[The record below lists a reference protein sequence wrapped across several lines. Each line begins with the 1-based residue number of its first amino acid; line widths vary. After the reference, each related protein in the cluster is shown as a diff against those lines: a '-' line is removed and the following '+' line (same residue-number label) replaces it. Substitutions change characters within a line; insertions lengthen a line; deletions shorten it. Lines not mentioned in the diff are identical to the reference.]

1 MSDVTTTDL
10 YEVTMAM
17 SYLREDMQAP
27 ATFSLFVRGLP
38 SGRGFLV
45 AAGLEPALEFLAR
58 YRVEQDDIEEFAHAL
73 HRPAQDLEPLLGLS
87 FEGEVRAVPEGHV
100 VFAGEPLLEVTAP
113 LPQAQLVETY
123 LLNQLC
129 HQTVVASKAARCVLA
144 AAGRPVVDFS
154 LRRTHGP
161 WAGLQAARLGALVG
175 FAGTSNV
182 AAATALG
189 IPASGTMAHSYIEA
203 FSGEE
208 VAFRAFAHAH
218 PGPVTFLVDTYDTE
232 EGVRI
237 AARVLAELRR
247 GPGCAIRLDSGDL
260 DTLSRRSRAIL
271 DAAGLDDVRIVA
283 SGGLDEYGVDRLVR
297 AGAPID
303 VYAVGT
309 KVGVAADAPYLDA
322 AYKLVEYDGHPVMKL
337 SSAKVTAPGRKQVFR
352 RAGRPDVIALAG
364 EEPPDSAQPL
374 LRTVMRGGRRI
385 SSPDHWRDA
394 RKRFREDIAALPGPA
409 LRIKDPEPVRP
420 VWSEALAR
428 LTASVRA
435 DIEARLRPE
444 GRVAPSGE
452 AVSRSV
458 PLSAHTH

>member
-17 SYLREDMQAP
+17 SYLREHMRAP
-27 ATFSLFVRGLP
+27 ATFSLFVRDLP
-38 SGRGFLV
+38 PGRGFLV
-45 AAGLEPALEFLAR
+45 AAGLEPALDFLAGL
-58 YRVEQDDIEEFAHAL
+58 RVEREDVEVFADAL
-73 HRPAQDLEPLLGLS
+73 HRPVRDLEPLLGLA
-87 FEGEVRAVPEGHV
+87 FEGEVRAVPEGRT
-100 VFAGEPLLEVTAP
+100 VFSGEPLLEVTAP

-123 LLNQLC
+123 LLNQVC

-144 AAGRPVVDFS
+144 AAGRAVVDFS

-161 WAGLQAARLGALVG
+161 WAGYHAARLGALVG

-203 FSGEE
+203 FPGEE
-208 VAFRAFAHAH
+208 EAFRAFARSH

-237 AARVLAELRR
+237 AARVLSDLGR

-260 DTLSRRSRAIL
+260 DVLSRRARALL
-271 DAAGLDDVRIVA
+271 DAAGLPDVRIVA
-283 SGGLDEYGVDRLVR
+283 SGGLDEYGVARLVR

-309 KVGVAADAPYLDA
+309 RVGVAADAPYLDA
-322 AYKLVEYDGHPVMKL
+322 AYKLVEYDGRPVMKL

-352 RAGRPDVIALAG
+352 RAGQPDVIGLWR
-364 EEPPDSAQPL
+364 EEPPGSARPL
-374 LRTVMRGGRRI
+374 LCTVMRDGRRTGP
-385 SSPDHWRDA
+385 PDRWQDA
-394 RKRFREDIAALPGPA
+394 RDRFREDLAGLPGTA
-409 LRIKDPEPVRP
+409 RRIYDPEPVGP
-420 VWSEALAR
+420 VTSRALQE
-428 LTASVRA
+428 LTATVRA
-435 DIEARLRPE
+435 DIEARFRPDRRTAATRPWTLPA
-444 GRVAPSGE
+444 GAP
-452 AVSRSV
+452 
-458 PLSAHTH
+458 